1 MLDFES
7 FCLKVKENIREYLEP
22 EFKEFKVIVRKVQKG
37 SAEFKIFCLMG
48 EDRNVKTPV
57 VPLDAFYKEKYCEYL
72 NGNLEQSLKM
82 LAVNYERMYRKSAS
96 NKAEA
101 ATSDDIQ
108 IDVKKVFYTAINYEA
123 NKEQLEGVLFD
134 KEKELAVVYRLLIE
148 DNDET
153 FTSIPITDNIVD
165 AFDRAGVSAWSI
177 KEAARSNT
185 EELFPYRL
193 IRINDDSYFLTS
205 ESYSFGATSILY
217 RRASALKELVSRYNK
232 DILVVPVSINTVYIC
247 LTDEISER
255 EYNACN
261 DELRAMA
268 EQIGEPALNDRI
280 MIYDKSSYEL
290 LYGKDTIKMSEKRN
304 KTKAL

>member
-7 FCLKVKENIREYLEP
+7 FCLKVKENIRQYLEP
-22 EFKEFKVIVRKVQKG
+22 EFKEFKVIVRKVKRC
-37 SAEFKIFCLMG
+37 SMEFKVFCLMG
-48 EDRNVKTPV
+48 QDRNVKTPV
-57 VPLDAFYKEKYCEYL
+57 VPLDAFYKEKYCEYF

-96 NKAEA
+96 HKPEA

-108 IDVKKVFYTAINYEA
+108 IDIKKVFYTAINYEA

-185 EELFPYRL
+185 EKLFPYRL

-261 DELRAMA
+261 DELRAIA
-268 EQIGEPALNDRI
+268 EQIGEPALNDQI
-280 MIYDKSSYEL
+280 MIYDKSRHEL